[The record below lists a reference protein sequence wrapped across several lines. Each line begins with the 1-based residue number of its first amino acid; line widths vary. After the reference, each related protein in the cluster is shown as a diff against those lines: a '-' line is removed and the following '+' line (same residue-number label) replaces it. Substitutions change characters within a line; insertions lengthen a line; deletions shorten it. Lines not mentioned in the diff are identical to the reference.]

1 MGLEDLS
8 MDINKLANP
17 GALKTKAYVPGKLKR
32 DVERELNMS
41 GIIKLASNES
51 ASGPSSIA
59 QKAYHTLADRLHLY
73 PDSASRD
80 LRGKLS
86 ALLGVDS
93 ARITVANGADGVIYN
108 IGMAVIDQGDEI
120 IIPEVT
126 FPMYES
132 ITKIMRG
139 MPVYT
144 PLKGYRID
152 LDAILSA
159 ATKKTKAIFLCNP
172 SNPTGDALPREE
184 LRAFL
189 RSVPEEVLI
198 VLDEA
203 YIEFTEPEA
212 DPSSIAMINE
222 GMDNLF
228 VIRTFSKLFGIAGL
242 RVGYG
247 IGNRELIEL
256 IHRIKEPFNVS
267 SVGEYVALQAV
278 EDAEFKKRTLEHVRG
293 EKEYFYHKLEE
304 MGLPYVRSHTN
315 FILIDVKTEAHTISE
330 ALLHEGV
337 IVRPVAKFGLPTCIR
352 VTLGTHEENERFFDA
367 FRKVMKLHG
376 TPSTGGR

>member
-1 MGLEDLS
+1 MALEDLS
-8 MDINKLANP
+8 MDIKKLANP

-32 DVERELNMS
+32 DVERELNMT

-51 ASGPSSIA
+51 ASGPSSLA
-59 QKAYHTLADRLHLY
+59 QDAYHTLADRLHLY

-80 LRGKLS
+80 LRAKLS

-93 ARITVANGADGVIYN
+93 GRITVANGADGVIYN
-108 IGMAVIDQGDEI
+108 LGMGVIDQDDEI

-139 MPVYT
+139 TPVYT

-159 ATKKTKAIFLCNP
+159 ATKRTKAIFLCNP
-172 SNPTGDALPREE
+172 SNPTGDALPRDE
-184 LRAFL
+184 LRTFL
-189 RSVPEEVLI
+189 RSVPKEVLI

-203 YIEFTEPEA
+203 YIEFTDPGS
-212 DPSSIAMINE
+212 DPSSIALINE

-267 SVGEYVALQAV
+267 SVGEFVALQAL
-278 EDAEFKKRTLEHVRG
+278 EDAEFKERTLEHVKR
-293 EKEYFYHKLEE
+293 EKEFFYQNLEE
-304 MGLPYVRSHTN
+304 MGLPFVRSHTN
-315 FILIDVKTEAHTISE
+315 FILIDLKTAAQTVSE

-337 IVRPVAKFGLPTCIR
+337 IVRPVTKFGLPTCIR
-352 VTLGTHEENERFFDA
+352 VTLGTHEENERFFEA
-367 FRKVMKLHG
+367 FRKVMELHG
-376 TPSTGGR
+376 AASTGRR